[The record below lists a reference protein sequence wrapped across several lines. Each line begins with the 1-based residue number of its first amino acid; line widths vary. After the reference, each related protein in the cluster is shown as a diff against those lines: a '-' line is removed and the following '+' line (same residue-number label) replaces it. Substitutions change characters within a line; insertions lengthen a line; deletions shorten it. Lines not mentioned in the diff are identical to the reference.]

1 MPYFLL
7 VVSICLC
14 VAKSSA
20 YNYYA
25 KGEKPNVHGVF
36 RFNFI
41 SYALAGL
48 FVTILSVGGTLSITT
63 FFCALGYAVMV
74 LSLQSLMVYA
84 MKSSSMATISLLYLY
99 GMVIPALA
107 GPIFW
112 GESFGIV
119 QGLGLLAMIISIFF
133 LNEENPKREG
143 ERKKWDKTAILL
155 GASCFLLS
163 GFAGVME
170 KIHQSTSAKG
180 ERFEFL
186 AIAYCTMFLLSFIV
200 SICTKKQATPP
211 VDKKRF
217 WFSGLSV
224 GLIAGVYSSVNL
236 YLAGTLD
243 SLVYFPVAN
252 GGALLLTL
260 LISVAVFR
268 EELKKKKAIG
278 FIFGLIS
285 IILLCIPT

>member
-84 MKSSSMATISLLYLY
+84 MKSSSMATISLL
-99 GMVIPALA
+99 
-107 GPIFW
+107 
-112 GESFGIV
+112 
-119 QGLGLLAMIISIFF
+119 
-133 LNEENPKREG
+133 
-143 ERKKWDKTAILL
+143 
-155 GASCFLLS
+155 
-163 GFAGVME
+163 
-170 KIHQSTSAKG
+170 
-180 ERFEFL
+180 
-186 AIAYCTMFLLSFIV
+186 
-200 SICTKKQATPP
+200 
-211 VDKKRF
+211 
-217 WFSGLSV
+217 
-224 GLIAGVYSSVNL
+224 
-236 YLAGTLD
+236 
-243 SLVYFPVAN
+243 
-252 GGALLLTL
+252 
-260 LISVAVFR
+260 
-268 EELKKKKAIG
+268 
-278 FIFGLIS
+278 
-285 IILLCIPT
+285 